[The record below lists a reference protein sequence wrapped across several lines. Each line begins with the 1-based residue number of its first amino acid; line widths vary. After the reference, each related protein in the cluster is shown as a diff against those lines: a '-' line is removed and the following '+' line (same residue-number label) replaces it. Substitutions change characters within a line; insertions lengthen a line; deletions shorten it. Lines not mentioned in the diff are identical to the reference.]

1 MHRELGGHRLHL
13 FLLLAQVRLV
23 DRQLLGDL
31 GPRLPRQYRLELDV
45 ELLLLLDQLILRRH
59 LLGLA
64 DQRLLQ
70 RVRPLDHR
78 VGGGVRPLELAPAVD
93 VHLLVEL
100 LRERAHL
107 RALVEHLTVELER
120 LVAEQVDVL
129 DARLEDGELG
139 AEGGDVDVERLD
151 VLDALG
157 VRALPRVQCGL
168 LHL

>member
-1 MHRELGGHRLHL
+1 MGDVGDVWGVTQASSWRVGDLLAVHGELGGHRLHL

-31 GPRLPRQYRLELDV
+31 GPRLARQDRLELDV
-45 ELLLLLDQLILRRH
+45 ELLLLLDELILRRH

-100 LRERAHL
+100 LRQRAHL
-107 RALVEHLTVELER
+107 CTY
-120 LVAEQVDVL
+120 
-129 DARLEDGELG
+129 
-139 AEGGDVDVERLD
+139 GGR
-151 VLDALG
+151 G
-157 VRALPRVQCGL
+157 V
-168 LHL
+168 